1 VRCTQREASQ
11 REEGPREDWRAG
23 CSRGGWAEE
32 QKWQVSATAAGTLH
46 GGVGSRDGFR
56 LRGIRRV
63 GLSLR
68 SMGDD
73 RAPIQRQCDTRWRA
87 RRGLSDG
94 EGGTHAHLAWP
105 CTCAS
110 ALADPCTARSS
121 LPSALPFLSS
131 RQAILLLGPRPRVW
145 APLPRLI
152 PLGSSLPLEPCR
164 AGCSLSCRRRNPAAA
179 RRLQEHPP
187 LLLCMSIGIWRLGS
201 L

>member
-1 VRCTQREASQ
+1 
-11 REEGPREDWRAG
+11 
-23 CSRGGWAEE
+23 
-32 QKWQVSATAAGTLH
+32 
-46 GGVGSRDGFR
+46 VGSRDGFR
-56 LRGIRRV
+56 LRRIRRV

-87 RRGLSDG
+87 RGLSDG

-105 CTCAS
+105 CTCAYS
-110 ALADPCTARSS
+110 TVCACRS
-121 LPSALPFLSS
+121 LHCPQQPAQCPPFLSS
-131 RQAILLLGPRPRVW
+131 RQAILLLGPRPRAW
-145 APLPRLI
+145 APPPRLL

-179 RRLQEHPP
+179 RRLQEHPQEHPP